1 MRAWQG
7 LLPAATAAL
16 LLIST
21 GAGPAPV
28 TLEQRVIGCQNNGG
42 AVSECITTAAA
53 AAGIPPCETEDAPGP
68 CRWDAAAAG
77 DGAGSS
83 FTVLESGAVLYD
95 DGGAGRI
102 IPPYCS
108 ETLWAGPCLQ
118 LPGPDSLGYV
128 LDGSGRVTDLV
139 LGA

>member
-7 LLPAATAAL
+7 LLPSAAAAL
-16 LLIST
+16 LLISGT
-21 GAGPAPV
+21 AGPAPV
-28 TLEQRVIGCQNNGG
+28 TLEQRVTGCQNIGG

-53 AAGIPPCETEDAPGP
+53 AAGIPDCETEDAPGP

-77 DGAGSS
+77 DGVGSS

-95 DGGAGRI
+95 DTRGPI
-102 IPPYCS
+102 LPYCAS
-108 ETLWAGPCLQ
+108 TGYMGPCLQ
-118 LPGPDSLGYV
+118 LPGPDALGYV
-128 LDGSGRVTDLV
+128 LDESGRITDLV